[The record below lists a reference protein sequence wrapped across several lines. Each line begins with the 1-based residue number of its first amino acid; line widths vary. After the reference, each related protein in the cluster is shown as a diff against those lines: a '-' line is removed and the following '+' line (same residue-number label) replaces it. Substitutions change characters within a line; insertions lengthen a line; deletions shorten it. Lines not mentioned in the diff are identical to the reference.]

1 MWFYNG
7 EYIDN
12 PGDYVGFVYLITNQI
27 TGKKYIGK
35 KNFYFSK
42 TKQVKGKKKRYKV
55 ESDWLDYYGSNKELA
70 SDVEKLGKEN
80 FKREI
85 LRLCSS
91 KGEFGYFEAKYQFD
105 NNVLESDEWYNTWIM
120 VRVRDTHIKDYIE
133 RKKNERNIR
142 KNEGS

>member
-12 PGDYVGFVYLITNQI
+12 PGDYVGFVYQITNQI
-27 TGKKYIGK
+27 TNRKYIGK

-42 TKQVKGKKKRYKV
+42 TKQVKGKKKRFKV
-55 ESDWLDYYGSNKELA
+55 ESDWQDYYGSNKELA
-70 SDVEKLGKEN
+70 ADVVELGKEN

-85 LRLCSS
+85 LKLCKS

-105 NNVLESDEWYNTWIM
+105 KNVLESDEYYNTWIM
-120 VRVRDTHIKDYIE
+120 VRVH
-133 RKKNERNIR
+133 KKHLTFL
-142 KNEGS
+142 KNKV